1 VHLTF
6 GALLKSAREGPDVK
20 QALCGGKIRQNP
32 ASRDGTAYAS
42 ESAHRIDHD
51 LQHADSSPAS
61 LGPRRMSETI
71 LIVDDDTE
79 AVRTFADWLQLQ
91 GYEVRTASDGEAAW
105 PQVSGVDAII
115 LDARMPILDGLGFL
129 RRLRASGEDVPVAIV
144 TGDYLIDDAVLNEF
158 QRLNAQIV
166 FKPLWL
172 DDLVA
177 LAAQLV
183 NRATPS

>member
-1 VHLTF
+1 M
-6 GALLKSAREGPDVK
+6 S
-20 QALCGGKIRQNP
+20 
-32 ASRDGTAYAS
+32 GTV
-42 ESAHRIDHD
+42 
-51 LQHADSSPAS
+51 
-61 LGPRRMSETI
+61 
-71 LIVDDDTE
+71 LIVDDDPE
-79 AVRTFADWLQLQ
+79 VARTFATWLQLQ
-91 GYEVRTASDGEAAW
+91 GYEVRTASDGEAALR
-105 PQVSGVDAII
+105 QVRGADAII

-129 RRLRASGEDVPVAIV
+129 RRVRAEDEDVPVAIV

-183 NRATPS
+183 NRATRA